1 MDKEDEPKIQKRGTH
16 MNTDTKNF
24 EIKKSFG
31 MGVLLKLTK
40 KNIKGIEITTT
51 GDKFTSNVSLNELS
65 KAVETTIKA
74 HNIRLKIK

>member
-1 MDKEDEPKIQKRGTH
+1 
-16 MNTDTKNF
+16 MNTNTKNF

-31 MGVLLKLTK
+31 LGVLLKLTK
-40 KNIKGIEITTT
+40 KNIKGIEITTN

-65 KAVETTIKA
+65 KAVEATIKT